1 MSDTQDEHEQD
12 DFATLF
18 GREGAQQALEVGQ
31 VVKGRILQIGAETI
45 FVDVGGKGE
54 ALIDRAELEDE
65 HGQVRLTVGDDL
77 EATVVRTGDE
87 VRLSYRLLQGV
98 QAREGLAV
106 AAETGLPVE
115 GKVAAVIK
123 GGYEVTVAGLRAFC
137 PFSQMDL
144 RRVDAPEALVGRVLE
159 FRISRYAEQG
169 RNIVLTRRALLE
181 EQAAKAAEETMRKVV
196 AGAVL
201 PGTVTSLTGFG
212 AFVDLGGVQGLVPL
226 SEISHSRVGRPA
238 DRLHVGLA
246 VTVKVQKV
254 DDAKGKISLSLKA
267 LEGDPWAEVAGQLR
281 ERQIA
286 RGRVARMTDFGVFV
300 ELLPGVD
307 GLLHLTEI
315 PRSRHGE
322 MRQAAETGAELIVLV
337 TSIDPD
343 KRRVGLA
350 LAPEGATPGEQLA
363 SEIAVG
369 AVVTGT
375 VERVEPF
382 GVFLRLGPGQVGLI
396 PNAEMGT
403 AKNADHRND
412 FPPGTE
418 VKVAVLSI
426 EDGGKRIRLS
436 RAQALA
442 LRNDARRGRAPQPA
456 KVAGRERSTAGRADR
471 KQKERL
477 RPIMR
482 EHAPHPRPV
491 PLRASSKRARKD
503 FGQWLAV
510 TSRIRPVAA
519 RATVQSRSRLI
530 QPRRRKA
537 SPTHS

>member
-1 MSDTQDEHEQD
+1 MSDARDEYEQE

-18 GREGAQQALEVGQ
+18 AREGAQHALEVGE
-31 VVKGRILQIGAETI
+31 VVKGRILQIGAETV

-54 ALIDRAELEDE
+54 ALIDRAELTDE
-65 HGQVRLTVGDDL
+65 HGNVKLTVGDDI

-98 QAREGLAV
+98 QARQGLAV
-106 AAETGLPVE
+106 AAQTGLPVE

-144 RRVDAPEALVGRVLE
+144 RRVDVPETLVGRVLE
-159 FRISRYAEQG
+159 FRISRYGEQG

-181 EQAAKAAEETMRKVV
+181 EQAAEAARETMRKVV

-201 PGTVTSLTGFG
+201 PGTVASLTDFG
-212 AFVDLGGVQGLVPL
+212 AFVDLGGVQGLVPV
-226 SEISHSRVGRPA
+226 SEIGHSRVGRPA
-238 DRLHVGLA
+238 DRLHVGQA
-246 VTVKVQKV
+246 VSVKVLKV
-254 DDAKGKISLSLKA
+254 DGAKGKISLSLKA
-267 LEGDPWAEVAGQLR
+267 LEGDPWAEVAGRLR
-281 ERQIA
+281 ERQIV
-286 RGRVARMTDFGVFV
+286 RGRAARMTDFGVFV

-322 MRQAAETGAELIVLV
+322 MKHAAETGAELIVLV
-337 TSIDPD
+337 TSIDLD
-343 KRRVGLA
+343 KRRIGLA
-350 LAPEGATPGEQLA
+350 LAPEGAAPGEQLE
-363 SEIAVG
+363 SKLAVG

-403 AKNADHRND
+403 DQHADHRKE

-418 VKVAVLSI
+418 VRVAVLAI

-436 RAQALA
+436 RAQALRMEEEA
-442 LRNDARRGRAPQPA
+442 ETRGYMRDA
-456 KVAGRERSTAGRADR
+456 
-471 KQKERL
+471 
-477 RPIMR
+477 
-482 EHAPHPRPV
+482 
-491 PLRASSKRARKD
+491 ARKGGG
-503 FGQWLAV
+503 FGMTLGEAL
-510 TSRIRPVAA
+510 
-519 RATVQSRSRLI
+519 SRSR
-530 QPRRRKA
+530 RR
-537 SPTHS
+537 